1 MSDLINKEDALYA
14 TEVGRDNWTSP
25 NNSEAWWACGE
36 MRDAIRKAIES
47 LPTIDAVEVVR
58 CKECKHYQGVHN
70 CKGHAPC
77 GYWEQMTMWDDFCS
91 RGERN
96 G

>member
-36 MRDAIRKAIES
+36 MRDAIRKAIEN
-47 LPTIDAVEVVR
+47 LPSIEIIH
-58 CKECKHYQGVHN
+58 CKECKWRGEYLF
-70 CKGHAPC
+70 CPIPYK
-77 GYWEQMTMWDDFCS
+77 TDDDFFCGK
-91 RGERN
+91 GEKRN
-96 G
+96 DSNL